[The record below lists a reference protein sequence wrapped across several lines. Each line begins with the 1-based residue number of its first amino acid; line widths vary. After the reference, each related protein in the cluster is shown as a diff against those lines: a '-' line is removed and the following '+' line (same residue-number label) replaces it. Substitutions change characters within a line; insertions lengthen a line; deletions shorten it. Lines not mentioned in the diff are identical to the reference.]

1 MRPKTGTLTPGF
13 SSSRQRER
21 GQSACPWRF
30 REKGWGRGDS
40 GSAPD
45 VPREPGPDV
54 PSTRGGGEWGLIPLI
69 TASEISTRIA
79 EVVRSIVLTVFEVA
93 TPIVN
98 ILGIAQIILG
108 LLLWFGARQEF
119 LGWRL
124 LVSGLLMLL
133 FMNVVAP
140 MLMQFI

>member
-1 MRPKTGTLTPGF
+1 VPSGV
-13 SSSRQRER
+13 RER
-21 GQSACPWRF
+21 GSFPYDP
-30 REKGWGRGDS
+30 EGPGVGVS
-40 GSAPD
+40 GVSL
-45 VPREPGPDV
+45 
-54 PSTRGGGEWGLIPLI
+54 EWIGTAVLILFVVLLLFPKKDTWILPIVIPTPLI
-69 TASEISTRIA
+69 TLSEVSERIA
-79 EVVRSIVLTVFEVA
+79 TLVRNIVLQVFEVA

-98 ILGIAQIILG
+98 IVAIAQIIIG

-124 LVSGLLMLL
+124 LAAGILMLI

>member
-1 MRPKTGTLTPGF
+1 MNSVDLVSLIPAALLIWWLIKGP
-13 SSSRQRER
+13 R
-21 GQSACPWRF
+21 GCILPAV
-30 REKGWGRGDS
+30 
-40 GSAPD
+40 
-45 VPREPGPDV
+45 VPM
-54 PSTRGGGEWGLIPLI
+54 PLI
-69 TASEISTRIA
+69 TMGDISQRIA
-79 EVVRSIVLTVFEVA
+79 DVVRSVIMTIFEIA

-98 ILGIAQIILG
+98 IVAIAQIIIG

-124 LVSGLLMLL
+124 LAAGILMLI

>member
-1 MRPKTGTLTPGF
+1 MVDLVDLLPAALLTAF
-13 SSSRQRER
+13 FINLWL
-21 GQSACPWRF
+21 WR
-30 REKGWGRGDS
+30 RDNGGCVLP
-40 GSAPD
+40 AV
-45 VPREPGPDV
+45 VPM
-54 PSTRGGGEWGLIPLI
+54 I
-69 TASEISTRIA
+69 TASEISSRIT
-79 EVVRSIVLTVFEVA
+79 EVIRSIVMSVFEVA

-98 ILGIAQIILG
+98 TVGVALIILG

-124 LVSGLLMLL
+124 LAAGILMLI

>member
-1 MRPKTGTLTPGF
+1 MNPVEYAWLIPIAMLLILLF
-13 SSSRQRER
+13 SKRDTWMLP
-21 GQSACPWRF
+21 A
-30 REKGWGRGDS
+30 
-40 GSAPD
+40 
-45 VPREPGPDV
+45 VV
-54 PSTRGGGEWGLIPLI
+54 PLI
-69 TASEISTRIA
+69 TLGDISQSIA
-79 EVVRSIVLTVFEVA
+79 DVVRSIVIQVFEIA

-98 ILGIAQIILG
+98 IVAIAQIIIG

-124 LVSGLLMLL
+124 LAAGILMLI

>member
-1 MRPKTGTLTPGF
+1 MNPVEYAWLIPIAMLLILLF
-13 SSSRQRER
+13 SKRDTWMLP
-21 GQSACPWRF
+21 AV
-30 REKGWGRGDS
+30 
-40 GSAPD
+40 
-45 VPREPGPDV
+45 VPM
-54 PSTRGGGEWGLIPLI
+54 PLI
-69 TASEISTRIA
+69 TLGDISQRIA
-79 EVVRSIVLTVFEVA
+79 DVVRSIVIQVFEIA

-98 ILGIAQIILG
+98 IVAIAQIIIG

-124 LVSGLLMLL
+124 LAAGILMLI

>member
-1 MRPKTGTLTPGF
+1 MNPV
-13 SSSRQRER
+13 EY
-21 GQSACPWRF
+21 AW
-30 REKGWGRGDS
+30 
-40 GSAPD
+40 
-45 VPREPGPDV
+45 
-54 PSTRGGGEWGLIPLI
+54 LIPVLLFVALLFSKRDTWMLPAVVPMI
-69 TASEISTRIA
+69 TASDISSRIA
-79 EVVRSIVLTVFEVA
+79 EVVRNIVMTIFEVA

-124 LVSGLLMLL
+124 IVSGLLMLI

-140 MLMQFI
+140 FLLAFI

>member
-1 MRPKTGTLTPGF
+1 MNSVDLV
-13 SSSRQRER
+13 S
-21 GQSACPWRF
+21 
-30 REKGWGRGDS
+30 
-40 GSAPD
+40 
-45 VPREPGPDV
+45 
-54 PSTRGGGEWGLIPLI
+54 LIPAALLI
-69 TASEISTRIA
+69 GFFVGAWLWRREGGCILPAVVPMITMTEVGERIA
-79 EVVRSIVLTVFEVA
+79 DVVRSIVLSIFEVA

-98 ILGIAQIILG
+98 TAGVALIILG

-124 LVSGLLMLL
+124 LAAGILMLI

>member
-1 MRPKTGTLTPGF
+1 LV
-13 SSSRQRER
+13 
-21 GQSACPWRF
+21 
-30 REKGWGRGDS
+30 DL
-40 GSAPD
+40 
-45 VPREPGPDV
+45 V
-54 PSTRGGGEWGLIPLI
+54 GLIPVLLFVALLFSKRDTWALPAVVVPMPLI
-69 TASEISTRIA
+69 TMGDISQRIA
-79 EVVRSIVLTVFEVA
+79 DVVRSIVMTVFEIA

-98 ILGIAQIILG
+98 IVAVAQIILG

-124 LVSGLLMLL
+124 LAAGVLMLI

>member
-1 MRPKTGTLTPGF
+1 MNPVEYAWLIPVLLFVAMLF
-13 SSSRQRER
+13 SRRDTWMLP
-21 GQSACPWRF
+21 A
-30 REKGWGRGDS
+30 
-40 GSAPD
+40 
-45 VPREPGPDV
+45 VV
-54 PSTRGGGEWGLIPLI
+54 PLI
-69 TASEISTRIA
+69 TLGDISQRIA
-79 EVVRSIVLTVFEVA
+79 DVVRSIVIQVFEVA

-98 ILGIAQIILG
+98 IVGIAQIILG

-124 LVSGLLMLL
+124 LAAGILMLI

>member
-1 MRPKTGTLTPGF
+1 MNPV
-13 SSSRQRER
+13 EY
-21 GQSACPWRF
+21 AW
-30 REKGWGRGDS
+30 
-40 GSAPD
+40 
-45 VPREPGPDV
+45 
-54 PSTRGGGEWGLIPLI
+54 LIPVLLFVALLFSKRDTWMLPAVVPMI
-69 TASEISTRIA
+69 TASEISSRIA
-79 EVVRSIVLTVFEVA
+79 EVVRNIVMTIFEVA

-124 LVSGLLMLL
+124 IVSGLLMLI

-140 MLMQFI
+140 FLLAFI

>member
-1 MRPKTGTLTPGF
+1 MNPVEYAWLIPIAMLLILLF
-13 SSSRQRER
+13 SKRDTWILP
-21 GQSACPWRF
+21 AV
-30 REKGWGRGDS
+30 
-40 GSAPD
+40 
-45 VPREPGPDV
+45 VPM
-54 PSTRGGGEWGLIPLI
+54 PLI
-69 TASEISTRIA
+69 TMGDISQRIA
-79 EVVRSIVLTVFEVA
+79 DVVRSIVIQVFEIA

-98 ILGIAQIILG
+98 IVAIAQIIIG

-124 LVSGLLMLL
+124 LAAGILMLI

>member
-1 MRPKTGTLTPGF
+1 MVDL
-13 SSSRQRER
+13 
-21 GQSACPWRF
+21 
-30 REKGWGRGDS
+30 
-40 GSAPD
+40 
-45 VPREPGPDV
+45 V
-54 PSTRGGGEWGLIPLI
+54 GLIPVLLFVALLFSKRDTWALPAVVVPMPLI
-69 TASEISTRIA
+69 TMGEVSQRIA
-79 EVVRSIVLTVFEVA
+79 DVVRSIVMTVFEIA

-98 ILGIAQIILG
+98 IVAIAQIILG

-124 LVSGLLMLL
+124 LAAGVLMLI

>member
-1 MRPKTGTLTPGF
+1 MVDL
-13 SSSRQRER
+13 
-21 GQSACPWRF
+21 
-30 REKGWGRGDS
+30 
-40 GSAPD
+40 
-45 VPREPGPDV
+45 V
-54 PSTRGGGEWGLIPLI
+54 GLIPVLLFVALLFSKRDTWALPAVVVPMPLI
-69 TASEISTRIA
+69 TMGDISQRIA
-79 EVVRSIVLTVFEVA
+79 DVVRSIVMTVFEIA

-98 ILGIAQIILG
+98 IVAVAQIILG

-124 LVSGLLMLL
+124 LAAGVLMLI

>member
-1 MRPKTGTLTPGF
+1 MNPVEYAWLIPIAMLLILLF
-13 SSSRQRER
+13 SKRDTWMLP
-21 GQSACPWRF
+21 A
-30 REKGWGRGDS
+30 
-40 GSAPD
+40 
-45 VPREPGPDV
+45 VV
-54 PSTRGGGEWGLIPLI
+54 PLI
-69 TASEISTRIA
+69 TLGDISQRIA
-79 EVVRSIVLTVFEVA
+79 DVVRSIVIQVFEIA

-98 ILGIAQIILG
+98 IVAIAQIIIG

-124 LVSGLLMLL
+124 LAAGILMLI

>member
-1 MRPKTGTLTPGF
+1 MVDL
-13 SSSRQRER
+13 
-21 GQSACPWRF
+21 
-30 REKGWGRGDS
+30 
-40 GSAPD
+40 
-45 VPREPGPDV
+45 V
-54 PSTRGGGEWGLIPLI
+54 GLIPVLLFVAMLFSKRDTWALPAVVVPMPLI
-69 TASEISTRIA
+69 TMGEVSQRIA
-79 EVVRSIVLTVFEVA
+79 DVVRSIVMTVFEIA

-98 ILGIAQIILG
+98 IVAIAQIIIG

-124 LVSGLLMLL
+124 LAAGVLMLI

>member
-1 MRPKTGTLTPGF
+1 MLLILLF
-13 SSSRQRER
+13 SKRDTWMLP
-21 GQSACPWRF
+21 AV
-30 REKGWGRGDS
+30 
-40 GSAPD
+40 
-45 VPREPGPDV
+45 VPM
-54 PSTRGGGEWGLIPLI
+54 PLI
-69 TASEISTRIA
+69 TLGDISQRIA
-79 EVVRSIVLTVFEVA
+79 DVVRSIVTQVFEIA

-98 ILGIAQIILG
+98 IVAIAQIIIG

-124 LVSGLLMLL
+124 LAAGILMLI

>member
-1 MRPKTGTLTPGF
+1 MNPIEYAWLIPIAMLLILLF
-13 SSSRQRER
+13 SKRDTWMLP
-21 GQSACPWRF
+21 ATMPM
-30 REKGWGRGDS
+30 
-40 GSAPD
+40 
-45 VPREPGPDV
+45 
-54 PSTRGGGEWGLIPLI
+54 PLI
-69 TASEISTRIA
+69 TLGDVSQRIA
-79 EVVRSIVLTVFEVA
+79 DVVRSIVMTIFEIA

-98 ILGIAQIILG
+98 IVAIAQIIIG

-124 LVSGLLMLL
+124 LAAGILMLI